1 MAFPVLPVVGGI
13 VVAGGGLLFA
23 FKDKVFGKKAAP
35 AAATVAPAAAPAT
48 SPAAAPPPGVPAPPP
63 APPKPAAAPAAPPPK
78 SSDPTKATVTTNDP
92 PPMGD
97 LNLMNGPSNSSGQKG
112 GIDKGMTVDVLTW
125 NAGTADGF
133 TWSYVRAPAG
143 KNRAG
148 GTGYVKQKYLK
159 P

>member
-35 AAATVAPAAAPAT
+35 AAATAAPAAAPA
-48 SPAAAPPPGVPAPPP
+48 AAAPSPPPGVPAPPAAP
-63 APPKPAAAPAAPPPK
+63 AQPAAAPAAPSPK

-125 NAGTADGF
+125 NAGTADGV

>member
-23 FKDKVFGKKAAP
+23 FKDKVFGKKTTP
-35 AAATVAPAAAPAT
+35 AAATAAPAVAPAAAAP
-48 SPAAAPPPGVPAPPP
+48 SPPPGVPAPPAAP
-63 APPKPAAAPAAPPPK
+63 AQPAAAPAAPPPK

-97 LNLMNGPSNSSGQKG
+97 LNLMIGPSNSSGQKG

>member
-1 MAFPVLPVVGGI
+1 MAPIIPIVGGI
-13 VVAGGGLLFA
+13 AVAGGGLLFA
-23 FKDKVFGKKAAP
+23 FRDKLFKKTAAPSGTAPAPAASAAAAP
-35 AAATVAPAAAPAT
+35 AA
-48 SPAAAPPPGVPAPPP
+48 SPPPGVPAPAAA
-63 APPKPAAAPAAPPPK
+63 APVPSAAPAAPPPK
-78 SSDPTKATVTTNDP
+78 STDPTKATVTTNDP
-92 PPMGD
+92 PPGGD

-112 GIDKGMTVDVLTW
+112 GIDKNMVVDVITW
-125 NAGTADGF
+125 NAGNADGF